1 MLDDKY
7 IGLSLAVCSSLAIGT
22 SFIITKKGLND
33 AARRDSPYGN
43 ASDDRAYLRNPIWW
57 AGMATLVLGEVANFA
72 AYTFAPPILVTPLG
86 ALTVLIGAVLASI
99 LLKEELGHLGRIG
112 CTLSLA
118 GSLIIVLH
126 APEDKP
132 IQTVDEILNYA
143 LQPAFMLYCFCVLVF
158 SFIMIFAVAPRY
170 GRRDPVVYISICS
183 LVGSVSVMSIKG
195 FGIAV
200 KLTLSGNNQFTH
212 PSTYVFMIVT
222 GVCIMVQMNYF
233 NKALDLFSTN
243 VVNPLYYVGFT
254 TCTIVASIIL
264 FQGFNTTDTANS
276 VSLVTGFIII
286 FIGVHLLN
294 ISRKPDVP
302 PPPSPTSGEPHPL
315 PHEHGFVNSRL
326 SLSGGG
332 RLSIDSTWSREAAP
346 LSAGGHGRR
355 TSAGARGLSGF
366 TYPSRLGDEEQA
378 NGGVGLTR
386 LREDPKEEDV
396 SDDSD
401 ADERTGLR
409 SGGRS
414 PMGGASGGGHRSLAR
429 GSAPSTPVVTGR

>member
-1 MLDDKY
+1 MK
-7 IGLSLAVCSSLAIGT
+7 
-22 SFIITKKGLND
+22 F
-33 AARRDSPYGN
+33 
-43 ASDDRAYLRNPIWW
+43 
-57 AGMATLVLGEVANFA
+57 ANFA

-86 ALTVLIGAVLASI
+86 ALTVLIGYGDLGRSTGRSIADLTEPIFRAILASV

-143 LQPAFMLYCFCVLVF
+143 LQPAFLFYCFAVFVF
-158 SFIMIFAVAPRY
+158 SIVMIFGIAPRY
-170 GRRDPVVYISICS
+170 GRRNPAVYISICS

-243 VVNPLYYVGFT
+243 VVNPMYYVGFT
-254 TCTIVASIIL
+254 TCTIVASTIL
-264 FQGFNTTDTANS
+264 FQGFNTTDPANS
-276 VSLVTGFIII
+276 VSLITGFIII

-302 PPPSPTSGEPHPL
+302 PPPSPTTGEPHHLPL
-315 PHEHGFVNSRL
+315 EHGFVNPRL

-355 TSAGARGLSGF
+355 TSAGRSLSGF
-366 TYPSRLGDEEQA
+366 TYPSRMGDEEQA
-378 NGGVGLTR
+378 NGVILTK
-386 LREDPKEEDV
+386 LREDPREED
-396 SDDSD
+396 DDDEFD

-409 SGGRS
+409 SGGRA
-414 PMGGASGGGHRSLAR
+414 PNGAQRGLPR
-429 GSAPSTPVVTGR
+429 GSAPSTPAVAGR